1 MWNKFDDYQ
10 EGTTFIAWSITIARY
25 KVLSF
30 RKKNKN
36 SKILFSDLMYEL
48 VSSQCQEFGEA
59 MDIEINLLKKCMMK
73 LPDRYKQYLLMRYE
87 MSLSY
92 RAIAEKAHI
101 SMQAVYKTFIKI
113 HSCLAQCVH
122 LNLHTEDQK

>member
-1 MWNKFDDYQ
+1 
-10 EGTTFIAWSITIARY
+10 
-25 KVLSF
+25 
-30 RKKNKN
+30 
-36 SKILFSDLMYEL
+36 MYEM

-59 MDIEINLLKKCMMK
+59 MDLEMITLKKCMMK

-87 MSLSY
+87 ASLSY

-101 SMQAVYKTFIKI
+101 SMQAVYKTFCKI

-122 LNLHTEDQK
+122 LSLDAEDQK